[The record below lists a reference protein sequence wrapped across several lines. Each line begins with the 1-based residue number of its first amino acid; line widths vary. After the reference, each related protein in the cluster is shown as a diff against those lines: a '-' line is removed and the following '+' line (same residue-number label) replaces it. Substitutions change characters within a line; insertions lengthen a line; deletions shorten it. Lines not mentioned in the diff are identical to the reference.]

1 MENHIENI
9 EGNKSKGKRLCSFYA
24 SDYHFEMIS
33 LPYIVQELKNKKQ
46 VVILTENN
54 LCNTVQKVLNRINL
68 CEEDKKE
75 IFEIDWDQDNQNK
88 LDKIKT
94 ETSKN
99 QSMTVFIKGGKNYVQ
114 KMDSYIQE
122 NIHPTNMKII
132 YSYPVEEVKEEMPN
146 LVSKY
151 QGILKTTKII

>member
-1 MENHIENI
+1 MEKHFENI
-9 EGNKSKGKRLCSFYA
+9 ERNEGKGERLCSFYA

-33 LPYIVQELKNKKQ
+33 LPYIAQELREKNQ

-54 LCNTVQKVLNRINL
+54 LCNTVQKVLSRINVG
-68 CEEDKKE
+68 EKEKKE
-75 IFEIDWDQDNQNK
+75 IFEIDWNQDNQNK
-88 LDKIKT
+88 LDKIKL

-99 QSMTVFIKGGKNYVQ
+99 QNMTVFIKGGKNYVQ

-132 YSYPVEEVKEEMPN
+132 HSYPVEEVEKDMSDI
-146 LVSKY
+146 VSKY
-151 QGILKTTKII
+151 QGVLSTTKMN

>member
-1 MENHIENI
+1 MKKQFENI
-9 EGNKSKGKRLCSFYA
+9 EGNKSKEERMCSFYA

-33 LPYIVQELKNKKQ
+33 LPYIAQELRNKKQ

-54 LCNTVQKVLNRINL
+54 LCNTVEKVLSRINVG
-68 CEEDKKE
+68 EEEKKE
-75 IFEIDWDQDNQNK
+75 IFEIDWNQDNQNK

-99 QSMTVFIKGGKNYVQ
+99 QNMTVFIKGGKNYVQ

-122 NIHPTNMKII
+122 NIHPTNMKTIHC
-132 YSYPVEEVKEEMPN
+132 YPVEEVCADMPDI
-146 LVSKY
+146 VSKY
-151 QGILKTTKII
+151 QGVLSTTKMN